1 MNWRTAGPVIRARP
15 LCQNAAVT
23 RRRRSPRGFPLV
35 TRLSR
40 LVLTVLLVASPALGA
55 TDVSMMGGTI
65 RFPVP
70 DTWVPIMQSEGE
82 KETQVFQ
89 VPGAS
94 AADATLA
101 RVSITAQ
108 KVPNLNGFQQFAGNL
123 RSHATAL
130 TDYAPGKANSPTENV
145 YTAKEGAVKL
155 DYFERYFYSD
165 GYAIQL
171 RCIRPAGGDAAFR
184 AAFDKG
190 CAEVA
195 AHMPS

>member
-1 MNWRTAGPVIRARP
+1 MNRP
-15 LCQNAAVT
+15 LRALLIV
-23 RRRRSPRGFPLV
+23 S
-35 TRLSR
+35 
-40 LVLTVLLVASPALGA
+40 VLASPALCA
-55 TDVSMMGGTI
+55 ADVSMAGGDI

-70 DTWVPIMQSEGE
+70 DHWVPIMQSEGE

-89 VPGAS
+89 VPGSS

-101 RVSITAQ
+101 RVSIAVQ

-130 TDYAPGKANSPTENV
+130 PEYAPGKADSPTENV

-155 DYFERYFYSD
+155 DYFERYFYSK

-171 RCIRPAGGDAAFR
+171 RCIRPSGDAKFS